1 MHDDEITDR
10 TFRALA
16 DPGRRRMLDLLK
28 ARPGMNVSEL
38 TEHFEYSRFAVMKH
52 LKILEAADLVVSRR
66 EGKVRRLYLN
76 VVPIQT
82 MHDRWISSYSKLW
95 ASSLTSFKYELEQ
108 EESAMTPEPLT
119 QVYVTYVRTTPER
132 LWEAL
137 TEPALTRQYFHGT
150 DFHSTLELGATIE
163 YELTEGGDKRVAVRG
178 EIIEID
184 PPRRLAYTFAFT
196 AMDDPQTT
204 VRYEMEPVGDM
215 VKMTV
220 VHEGFESRNETWS
233 ATQEGW
239 PPILSG
245 LKTLL
250 ETGQPLLF
258 PEE

>member
-1 MHDDEITDR
+1 MHDDDATTDR

-38 TEHFEYSRFAVMKH
+38 TEHFEYSRFGVMKH

-66 EGKVRRLYLN
+66 EGKQRRLYLN
-76 VVPIQT
+76 AVPIQT
-82 MHDRWISSYSKLW
+82 IHDRWISSYSKLW
-95 ASSLTSFKYELEQ
+95 ASSLTSFKYALEQ
-108 EESAMTPEPLT
+108 EETPMEPLT

-137 TEPALTRQYFHGT
+137 TQPDLTRQYFHGT
-150 DFHSTLELGATIE
+150 DFHSELTLGSAIE
-163 YELTEGGDKRVAVRG
+163 YELTEDGESRIAVRG

-184 PPRRLAYTFAFT
+184 PPHRLAYTFAFA
-196 AMDDPQTT
+196 AMDDPPTT
-204 VRYEMEPVGDM
+204 VRYEMESVGEM

-220 VHEGFESRNETWS
+220 IHEGFEAENETWS
-233 ATQEGW
+233 ATQQGW

-250 ETGQPLLF
+250 ETGQPLRF
-258 PEE
+258 PAE